1 MNLVE
6 MLVQTKEKC
15 CPLRRQV
22 LNSITMLSIVEKEE
36 MILNIIEVI
45 PREIEE

>member
-22 LNSITMLSIVEKEE
+22 LNSITMLPIVELLPYKENDFE
-36 MILNIIEVI
+36 YY
-45 PREIEE
+45 